1 MNSRQKFT
9 LLTLTIAMA
18 APIVTVSAPRKK
30 KTTSKARVETA
41 ADVKKQQASTQ
52 QEIKQTREKIRL
64 NEKEIKSKLSEL
76 SQIEQKINTGK
87 VKVEDSRNRVEK
99 LQSEINSLQASINVE
114 NRQLEKLRAEYLKA
128 VKQMRSK
135 RKSTSRLAFIFS
147 SRNFNE
153 AMRRMRY
160 LRQFGQWRESRAA
173 EIDKRVADLNKRTE
187 QLSQT
192 KANHDKALAENVAAQ
207 ADLQKQYAVQDAI
220 VMELKKNGQAL
231 REHLAKK
238 QSEANVLKNRVA
250 ALIAEEQRK
259 AEADRQARAQ
269 AEAKRKAEQ
278 ERRRQE
284 EQIAA
289 RKAEAERKAAEEKK
303 LREQKLIADNKPDKQ
318 KDSKKNSE
326 TKKQS
331 KPKQDSK
338 SKKESK
344 PKSTKPEKGKSGKT
358 NTQKNSQDTPTYAEA
373 RGRKPRSQ
381 GAENSVETPKTS
393 KTVES
398 APGAPKSTS
407 GGNFASH
414 KGALPRPVSGTFRIT
429 SRFGSN
435 SLPDMPNVTYDN
447 PGIDAEVAR
456 GAAVTS
462 VFEGT
467 VSGVYMVAGYGTVII
482 VNHNGYYTVY
492 GNLGQANVKV
502 GDKVKQGQTLGRA
515 AEDVDNPGH
524 GMVHF
529 EVWKNREK
537 QDPAAW
543 IR

>member
-128 VKQMRSK
+128 IKQMRSK

-220 VMELKKNGQAL
+220 VVELKKNGQAL

-278 ERRRQE
+278 ERRRRE

-303 LREQKLIADNKPDKQ
+303 LSEQKLIADNKPDKQ
-318 KDSKKNSE
+318 KDSKKNSD

-344 PKSTKPEKGKSGKT
+344 PKSTKPEKGNSGKT
-358 NTQKNSQDTPTYAEA
+358 NTQKNSQETPTYAEA

-381 GAENSVETPKTS
+381 GAEKSVETPKAA

-398 APGAPKSTS
+398 APAAPKSTS

>member
-128 VKQMRSK
+128 IKQMRSK

-220 VMELKKNGQAL
+220 VVELKKNGQAL

-303 LREQKLIADNKPDKQ
+303 LRDQKLIADNKPDKQ
-318 KDSKKNSE
+318 KDSKKNSD
-326 TKKQS
+326 TKKLS

-344 PKSTKPEKGKSGKT
+344 PKNTKPEKGKSGKT

-373 RGRKPRSQ
+373 RGRKPRNQ
-381 GAENSVETPKTS
+381 GVEKSVETPKAA

-398 APGAPKSTS
+398 APAAPKSTS

-456 GAAVTS
+456 GATVTS

-543 IR
+543 IC

>member
-128 VKQMRSK
+128 IKQMRSK

-220 VMELKKNGQAL
+220 VVELKKNGQAL

-278 ERRRQE
+278 ERRRRE

-318 KDSKKNSE
+318 KDSKKNSD

-338 SKKESK
+338 SKKETK
-344 PKSTKPEKGKSGKT
+344 PKSPKTEKGNSGKT

-381 GAENSVETPKTS
+381 GAEKSVETPKAA
-393 KTVES
+393 KTIES
-398 APGAPKSTS
+398 APVAPKSTS

>member
-128 VKQMRSK
+128 IKQMRSK

-220 VMELKKNGQAL
+220 VVELKKNGQAL

-303 LREQKLIADNKPDKQ
+303 LRDQKLIADNKPDKQ
-318 KDSKKNSE
+318 KDSKKNSD

-344 PKSTKPEKGKSGKT
+344 PKNTKPEKGNSGKT
-358 NTQKNSQDTPTYAEA
+358 NTQKNSQETPTYAEA

-381 GAENSVETPKTS
+381 GVEKSVETPKAA

-398 APGAPKSTS
+398 APAAPKSTS

-482 VNHNGYYTVY
+482 VNHNSYYTVY

>member
-18 APIVTVSAPRKK
+18 APIVTVSASRKN

-128 VKQMRSK
+128 IKQMRSK

-220 VMELKKNGQAL
+220 VVELKKNGQAL

-278 ERRRQE
+278 EHRRRE

-303 LREQKLIADNKPDKQ
+303 LSEQKLIADNKPDKQ
-318 KDSKKNSE
+318 KDSKKNSD

-344 PKSTKPEKGKSGKT
+344 PKSTKPEKGNSGKT
-358 NTQKNSQDTPTYAEA
+358 NTQKNSQETPTYAEA

-381 GAENSVETPKTS
+381 GAEKSVETPKAA

-398 APGAPKSTS
+398 APAAPKSTS

>member
-128 VKQMRSK
+128 IKQMRSK

-192 KANHDKALAENVAAQ
+192 KANHYKALAENVAAQ

-220 VMELKKNGQAL
+220 VVELKKNGQAL

-278 ERRRQE
+278 ERRRRE

-318 KDSKKNSE
+318 KDSKKNSD

-338 SKKESK
+338 SKKETK
-344 PKSTKPEKGKSGKT
+344 PKSPKTEKGNSGKT

-381 GAENSVETPKTS
+381 GAEKSVETPKAA
-393 KTVES
+393 KTIES
-398 APGAPKSTS
+398 APVAPKSTS